1 MRKILIVDD
10 NEEFLFALS
19 RILKEEFVVL
29 SAPSIE
35 KAREYLSLEPSL
47 ILLDIRMK
55 DNDINNREGID
66 FLKEIKSKGIKIP
79 VIMMT
84 AYGDIDIA
92 VASMKLGAEDFIQ
105 KGKVDIREYKKII
118 NKVLEKSI
126 LEKKIDILQ
135 EELEKVEPSEIIGKS
150 KVILDVKK
158 KVKMA
163 AEDGEIPVLIF
174 GETGTGKEV
183 VARAIY
189 KGGKRRKGP
198 FVPLALS
205 ALPKSLIESEI
216 FGYEKGAFSGAEK
229 RKIGHIEKADSG
241 ILFLDEI
248 GDLDQ
253 EVQIK
258 ILRFL
263 ETKSFY
269 RVGGTEEIKVD
280 VQLITATNKN
290 LEELMREGK
299 FREDLYYRLKKFV
312 IYLPPLRE
320 RKEDIPLLANYFL
333 ESLKKRG
340 KTDCEGISKE
350 ALKYLEN
357 YSWPGNVRELR
368 SCIEIAVIYAKEN
381 NHQEILPED
390 LPLDIKLGERKIDKK
405 EFPIFL
411 PEEGIKINEELAKLE
426 LKYIEEALKK
436 CNGKKTEA
444 WKLLGYADR
453 FALRRKVKNI
463 IKTFPQL
470 IHHFPYIKKMY
481 KLEEK

>member
-1 MRKILIVDD
+1 MKKILVVDD
-10 NEEFLFALS
+10 NKEFLFALS
-19 RILKEEFVVL
+19 RILKEEFTIL

-35 KAREYLSLEPSL
+35 KAREYLSEEPSL

-55 DNDINNREGID
+55 DDDINNYEGID
-66 FLKEIKSKGIKIP
+66 FLREIKSKGIKIP

-92 VASMKLGAEDFIQ
+92 VESMKLGAEDFIQ

-126 LEKKIDILQ
+126 LEKKIDILE
-135 EELEKVEPSEIIGKS
+135 EELDKVEPSEIIGKS
-150 KVILDVKK
+150 EAILDVKR

-163 AEDGEIPVLIF
+163 AEDGEIPVLIL
-174 GETGTGKEV
+174 GETGTGKDV
-183 VARAIY
+183 VAKAIY
-189 KGGKRRKGP
+189 KSGKRKRGP

-205 ALPKSLIESEI
+205 TLPKSLIESEI
-216 FGYEKGAFSGAEK
+216 FGYEKGAFSGADK
-229 RKIGHIEKADSG
+229 RKIGHIEKADG
-241 ILFLDEI
+241 GVLFLDEI

-253 EVQIK
+253 EIQIK

-263 ETKSFY
+263 ESKSFY

-290 LEELMREGK
+290 LEEIMREGK

-312 IYLPPLRE
+312 ISLPPLRE

-333 ESLKKRG
+333 ESLRKRG
-340 KTDCEGISKE
+340 KTDCKGISKE

-381 NHQEILPED
+381 NHKEILPDD
-390 LPLDIKLGERKIDKK
+390 LPLDVRLGERKVDKK
-405 EFPIFL
+405 EFPIFI
-411 PEEGIKINEELAKLE
+411 PKEGIKINEELAKLE
-426 LKYIEEALKK
+426 LKYIEEALKR

-444 WKLLGYADR
+444 YKLLGYADR
-453 FALRRKVKNI
+453 FALRRRVKKI
-463 IKTFPQL
+463 IETYPQL
-470 IHHFPYIKKMY
+470 VNQFPYIKKIY